1 VDQFRQAFPSL
12 RERTEALQSQMRGAC
27 SAVSVEFSSIE
38 VQNRTAK
45 SARVETRSLWGC
57 KMKVAGGRLNAQP
70 STDLFDFAQGDN
82 GTWTITR
89 MFLGGV

>member
-1 VDQFRQAFPSL
+1 
-12 RERTEALQSQMRGAC
+12 
-27 SAVSVEFSSIE
+27 
-38 VQNRTAK
+38 
-45 SARVETRSLWGC
+45 
-57 KMKVAGGRLNAQP
+57 MKVAGGRLNAQP